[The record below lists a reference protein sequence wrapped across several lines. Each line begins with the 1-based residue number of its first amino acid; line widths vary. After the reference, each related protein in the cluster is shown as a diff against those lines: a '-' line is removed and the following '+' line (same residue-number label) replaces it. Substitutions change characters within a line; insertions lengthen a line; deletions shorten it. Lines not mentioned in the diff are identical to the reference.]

1 MTIKAINSSDSY
13 SLLKEGLK
21 ASSLRGKAIAN
32 NIANINTKNYKRDT
46 VVFEENLNKAI
57 NDFKLKKTNSKHLEN
72 GENLGNITLAK
83 DTSTSMRSDGNNV
96 DLDIE
101 KTNQAANTLKFN
113 ALVQQASGKL
123 NNISYVIRG
132 GR

>member
-46 VVFEENLNKAI
+46 VVFEENLNKTI

>member
-13 SLLKEGLK
+13 NLLKEGLK

-32 NIANINTKNYKRDT
+32 NIANINTRNYKRDT
-46 VVFEENLNKAI
+46 VIFEENLNKAI
-57 NDFKLKKTNSKHLEN
+57 SDFKLKKTNSKHLEN

>member
-57 NDFKLKKTNSKHLEN
+57 SDFKLKKTNSIHLEN
-72 GENLGNITLAK
+72 GDNLGNITLAK

-123 NNISYVIRG
+123 NNISYLIRG

>member
-1 MTIKAINSSDSY
+1 MIIEGINSSKSY
-13 SLLKEGLK
+13 GLLKDGLE
-21 ASSLRGKAIAN
+21 AASLRGKAIAN
-32 NIANINTKNYKRDT
+32 NISNINTKNYKRD
-46 VVFEENLNKAI
+46 VVLFEENFNKAKG
-57 NDFKLKKTNSKHLEN
+57 DLVLKKTNIKHIN
-72 GENLGNITLAK
+72 SGQGENNIIVKK
-83 DTSTSMRSDGNNV
+83 DNTTSMRSDGNNV

-101 KTNQAANTLKFN
+101 KVNQAANTLKFN

>member
-1 MTIKAINSSDSY
+1 
-13 SLLKEGLK
+13 
-21 ASSLRGKAIAN
+21 
-32 NIANINTKNYKRDT
+32 
-46 VVFEENLNKAI
+46 
-57 NDFKLKKTNSKHLEN
+57 
-72 GENLGNITLAK
+72 
-83 DTSTSMRSDGNNV
+83 MRSDGNNV

>member
-32 NIANINTKNYKRDT
+32 NIANINTRNYKRDT

-57 NDFKLKKTNSKHLEN
+57 SDFKLKKTNSKHLEN